1 MKIDPQIQS
10 ATSLLPKSVTVPTKA
25 TAAYSSSSPAST
37 GDDTVSLQSPAQRS
51 QHILHYALSQSL
63 TLNHSTYG
71 GQTRNETSTSSDAQA
86 STETS
91 NSLFD
96 YQAVADNVLS
106 FVSRALKARQQ
117 AGDSAESLQ
126 SLMAQARSG
135 IDLGFSAAGQE
146 LKQQEMLSDEIQKGM
161 DKSYASIGDGLTSL
175 DDQIASGEPISVI
188 TPAQKLLAQQQ
199 ASSQS
204 AALTLTT
211 KEGDRITIQ
220 FSQQQSAGV
229 ASLPRGVQSYARMQ
243 QQNAASATQ
252 SAVWKSSQNYSYT
265 VDGNLSD
272 AEKASL
278 GDVFKQIGSLSDQFF
293 NGHIEDAVKQAQD
306 LNLSDTE
313 WSSLSLQLTQQQSSA
328 QTTSSAGSTQAD
340 NAKTDTSG
348 LSDNQ
353 KAALNLPDTFSQLGQ
368 YLEQLQ
374 SLLKTVMGQLDPDSQ
389 QTLQQWVVTQQT
401 PDKSPD
407 QVNAFAS
414 FNQRLTETLQ
424 QLQSNAG

>member
-25 TAAYSSSSPAST
+25 TAASPSSTPASAV
-37 GDDTVSLQSPAQRS
+37 DDTVSLQSPAQRS

-135 IDLGFSAAGQE
+135 IDQGFSAAGQE
-146 LKQQEMLSDEIQKGM
+146 LKQQGMLSDEIQKGM

-265 VDGNLSD
+265 VEGNLSD

-328 QTTSSAGSTQAD
+328 QTTSSTQAD
-340 NAKTDTSG
+340 SATTDTSG

-353 KAALNLPDTFSQLGQ
+353 KAALKLPDTFSQLGK
-368 YLEQLQ
+368 YLDQLQ

-407 QVNAFAS
+407 QTTAFAS

-424 QLQSNAG
+424 QLQENQG

>member
-25 TAAYSSSSPAST
+25 TAASPSSTPASAV
-37 GDDTVSLQSPAQRS
+37 DDTVSLQSPAQRS

-86 STETS
+86 STENS

-135 IDLGFSAAGQE
+135 IDQGFSAAGQE
-146 LKQQEMLSDEIQKGM
+146 LKQQGMLSDEIQKGM

-220 FSQQQSAGV
+220 FSQQQSSGV

-265 VDGNLSD
+265 VEGNLSD

-328 QTTSSAGSTQAD
+328 QTTSSTQAD
-340 NAKTDTSG
+340 SATTDTSG

-353 KAALNLPDTFSQLGQ
+353 KAALKLPDTFSQLGK
-368 YLEQLQ
+368 YLDQLQ

-407 QVNAFAS
+407 QTTAFAS

-424 QLQSNAG
+424 QLQENQG

>member
-25 TAAYSSSSPAST
+25 TAASPSSTPASAV
-37 GDDTVSLQSPAQRS
+37 DDTVSLQSPAQRS

-86 STETS
+86 STENS

-135 IDLGFSAAGQE
+135 IDQGFSAAGQE
-146 LKQQEMLSDEIQKGM
+146 LKQQGMLSDEIQKGM

-265 VDGNLSD
+265 VEGNLSD

-328 QTTSSAGSTQAD
+328 QTTSSTQAD
-340 NAKTDTSG
+340 SATTDTSG

-353 KAALNLPDTFSQLGQ
+353 KAALKLPDTFSQLGK
-368 YLEQLQ
+368 YLDQLQ

-407 QVNAFAS
+407 QTTAFAS

-424 QLQSNAG
+424 QLQENQG

>member
-25 TAAYSSSSPAST
+25 TAASPSSTPASAV
-37 GDDTVSLQSPAQRS
+37 DDTVSLQSPAQRS

-135 IDLGFSAAGQE
+135 IDQGFSAAGQE
-146 LKQQEMLSDEIQKGM
+146 LKQQGMLSDEIQKGM

-243 QQNAASATQ
+243 QQNAVSATQ

-265 VDGNLSD
+265 VEGNLSD

-328 QTTSSAGSTQAD
+328 QTTSSTQAD
-340 NAKTDTSG
+340 SATTDTSG

-353 KAALNLPDTFSQLGQ
+353 KAALKLPDTFSQLGK
-368 YLEQLQ
+368 YLDQLQ

-407 QVNAFAS
+407 QTTAFAS

-424 QLQSNAG
+424 QLQENQG

>member
-25 TAAYSSSSPAST
+25 TAASPSSTPASAV
-37 GDDTVSLQSPAQRS
+37 DDTVSLQSPAQRS

-135 IDLGFSAAGQE
+135 IDQGFSAAGQE
-146 LKQQEMLSDEIQKGM
+146 LKQQGMLSDEIQKGM

-175 DDQIASGEPISVI
+175 DDQIASGEPISLI

-220 FSQQQSAGV
+220 FSQQQSSGV

-265 VDGNLSD
+265 VEGNLSD

-293 NGHIEDAVKQAQD
+293 NGHIEDAVKKAQD

-328 QTTSSAGSTQAD
+328 QTTSSTQAD
-340 NAKTDTSG
+340 SATTDTSG

-353 KAALNLPDTFSQLGQ
+353 KAALKLPDTFSQLGK
-368 YLEQLQ
+368 YLDQLQ

-407 QVNAFAS
+407 QTTAFAS

-424 QLQSNAG
+424 QLQENQG

>member
-25 TAAYSSSSPAST
+25 TAASPSSTPASAV
-37 GDDTVSLQSPAQRS
+37 DDTVSLQSPAQRS

-135 IDLGFSAAGQE
+135 IDQGFSAAGQE
-146 LKQQEMLSDEIQKGM
+146 LKQQGMLSDEIQKGM

-220 FSQQQSAGV
+220 FSQQQSSGV

-265 VDGNLSD
+265 VEGNLSD

-328 QTTSSAGSTQAD
+328 QTTSSTQAD
-340 NAKTDTSG
+340 SATTDTSG

-353 KAALNLPDTFSQLGQ
+353 KAALKLPDTFSQLGK
-368 YLEQLQ
+368 YLDQLQ

-407 QVNAFAS
+407 QTTAFAS

-424 QLQSNAG
+424 QLQENQG

>member
-10 ATSLLPKSVTVPTKA
+10 ATPLLPKSVTVPTKA
-25 TAAYSSSSPAST
+25 TAASPSSTPASAV
-37 GDDTVSLQSPAQRS
+37 DDTVSLQSPAQRS

-135 IDLGFSAAGQE
+135 IDQGFSAAGQE
-146 LKQQEMLSDEIQKGM
+146 LKQQGMLSDEIQKGM

-220 FSQQQSAGV
+220 FSQQQSSGV

-265 VDGNLSD
+265 VEGNLSD

-293 NGHIEDAVKQAQD
+293 NGHIEDAVKKAQD

-328 QTTSSAGSTQAD
+328 QTTSSTQAD
-340 NAKTDTSG
+340 SATTDTSG

-353 KAALNLPDTFSQLGQ
+353 KAALKLPDTFSQLGK
-368 YLEQLQ
+368 YLNQLQ

-407 QVNAFAS
+407 QTTAFAS

-424 QLQSNAG
+424 QLQENQG

>member
-25 TAAYSSSSPAST
+25 TAASPSSTPASAV
-37 GDDTVSLQSPAQRS
+37 DDTVSLQSPAQRS

-91 NSLFD
+91 NSRFD

-135 IDLGFSAAGQE
+135 IDQGFSAAGQE
-146 LKQQEMLSDEIQKGM
+146 LKQQGMLSDEIQKGM

-220 FSQQQSAGV
+220 FSQQQSSGV

-265 VDGNLSD
+265 VEGNLSD

-328 QTTSSAGSTQAD
+328 QTTSSTQAD
-340 NAKTDTSG
+340 SATTDTSG

-353 KAALNLPDTFSQLGQ
+353 KAALKLPDTFSQLGK
-368 YLEQLQ
+368 YLDQLQ

-407 QVNAFAS
+407 QTTAFAS

-424 QLQSNAG
+424 QLQENQG